1 MSIKKCLWDQSHEFD
16 DEGVTYRQL
25 CPSCY
30 HTVFVDIFK
39 NIIKWDDF
47 VENIEK
53 AKSAFEYVSA
63 LDTFYKNNIVKF
75 SATKNDDEEVEK
87 HCLICNETYK
97 VTANN
102 GYKYLCESCVHKY
115 YFPLKQSR
123 SVKEIKELILNLKKV
138 IHSTDQLMD
147 KLIEIAN
154 ES

>member
-1 MSIKKCLWDQSHEFD
+1 MLVGSVPRIRWWRCYLSPTLPIVLPYCLRWYFQEHH
-16 DEGVTYRQL
+16 Q
-25 CPSCY
+25 
-30 HTVFVDIFK
+30 
-39 NIIKWDDF
+39 WDDF
-47 VENIEK
+47 VENIGK

-63 LDTFYKNNIVKF
+63 LDTFYKNNIVKLA
-75 SATKNDDEEVEK
+75 ATKDDDKEVEK

-102 GYKYLCESCVHKY
+102 GYRYLCESCAHKY

-123 SVKEIKELILNLKKV
+123 SAKGIKELILSLNKV

-154 ES
+154 GS